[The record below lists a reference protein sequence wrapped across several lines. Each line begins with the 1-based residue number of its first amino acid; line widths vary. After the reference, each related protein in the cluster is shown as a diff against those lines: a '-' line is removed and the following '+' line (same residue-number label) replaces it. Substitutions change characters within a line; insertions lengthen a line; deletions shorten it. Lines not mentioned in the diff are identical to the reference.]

1 MNSQSIETNREVSD
15 NFFENVSLKMAEN
28 GNNFKASEYVAAL
41 KINHKIGQTLEKIFL
56 DYDVILSP
64 VLAKPPVELGYINM
78 NTDDMSSYVE
88 RLTTY
93 SPFTGIFNQSGQPS
107 MSVPLFNSQ
116 NNLPIG
122 SMFSAAFGNEELL
135 FSLASQLEKASPWK
149 QRLLDMRK
157 KLMEST

>member
-1 MNSQSIETNREVSD
+1 
-15 NFFENVSLKMAEN
+15 MAEN

-78 NTDDMSSYVE
+78 NTDDMSSYIE

-107 MSVPLFNSQ
+107 MSVPLYNSQ

-135 FSLASQLEKASPWK
+135 FSLASQLEKASPWI
-149 QRLLDMRK
+149 QRLMNMRK

>member
-1 MNSQSIETNREVSD
+1 MAMDYTMKLCEDLGHNVENLKIDFSSAEIGFAIQTIVSANVAYVMNSQSIETNREVSG

-56 DYDVILSP
+56 DYDAILSP

-78 NTDDMSSYVE
+78 NTDDMSSYIE

-93 SPFTGIFNQSGQPS
+93 SPFTGIFNQSGTTIY
-107 MSVPLFNSQ
+107 VCA
-116 NNLPIG
+116 II
-122 SMFSAAFGNEELL
+122 
-135 FSLASQLEKASPWK
+135 QLTK
-149 QRLLDMRK
+149 
-157 KLMEST
+157 

>member
-1 MNSQSIETNREVSD
+1 
-15 NFFENVSLKMAEN
+15 
-28 GNNFKASEYVAAL
+28 
-41 KINHKIGQTLEKIFL
+41 
-56 DYDVILSP
+56 
-64 VLAKPPVELGYINM
+64 M
-78 NTDDMSSYVE
+78 NTDDMPSYIE

-107 MSVPLFNSQ
+107 MSVPLYNSQ

-135 FSLASQLEKASPWK
+135 FSLASQLEKASPWI
-149 QRLLDMRK
+149 QRLMNMRK